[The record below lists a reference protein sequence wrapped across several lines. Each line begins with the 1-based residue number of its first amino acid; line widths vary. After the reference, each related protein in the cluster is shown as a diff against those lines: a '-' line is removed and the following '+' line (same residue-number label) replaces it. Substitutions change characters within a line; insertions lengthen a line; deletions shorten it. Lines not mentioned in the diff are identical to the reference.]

1 MNGAETLVK
10 TLLASGVT
18 TIFANPG
25 TSEMHFVAAL
35 DQHPDLR
42 CILCLF
48 EGGASGAADGY
59 FRMTGQV
66 AATLLHLAPG
76 FGNAFANL
84 HNARKAGSGVLNIVG
99 DHATWH
105 QPFETPLRGDT
116 VGISTTISHWTRMV
130 DTAVAVARDGAE
142 AICAARSQNGQIATL
157 ILPAD
162 TAWDAADAP
171 EISALP
177 PALRRP
183 EAAQI
188 EAAAK
193 ALRLPGAMFLIDGSV
208 LWGGARF
215 IAARIAKATGCQL
228 FCPHFAARIGRGEG
242 ALMVRRL
249 AFRIADNIRLMAD
262 VPALVLCGTSRPAGF
277 FAYPGLPSVPEPVG
291 CAVLELCGPD
301 MDVGWTLQALAQA
314 LGCVD
319 LDLGPQDFQPLALPP
334 VPTGPITLPKL
345 GQAIAALMP
354 QDTIVVDEMI
364 SSALALVPEMLDAR
378 AHDWLNI
385 SGGSIGY
392 GLPCAV
398 GAAVACPD
406 RKVLALQADGS
417 GMYTLQSLWT
427 MAHEGLDVTVVIF
440 ANRGYQILRLE
451 MAAVGVTTPGR
462 NASAMFDIDGPELDW
477 VALAKGH
484 GVDGVRVTD
493 MNQFAAAFGAAM
505 QRKGPYLIEVICP

>member
-1 MNGAETLVK
+1 MNGAETLVQ

-35 DQHPDLR
+35 DQHPEMR

-59 FRMTGQV
+59 FRMSGRV

-76 FGNAFANL
+76 LGNAFANL
-84 HNARKAGSGVLNIVG
+84 HNAAKAHSGVLNIVG

-105 QPFETPLRGDT
+105 QRYESPLRGDT
-116 VGISTTISHWTRMV
+116 VGISSTISHWTRMV
-130 DTAVAVARDGAE
+130 PDAGSVARDGAE
-142 AICAARSQNGQIATL
+142 AIRAARSRNGQIATL

-162 TAWDAADAP
+162 TAWNPAVGPD
-171 EISALP
+171 ISAP
-177 PALRRP
+177 PSALGRP
-183 EAAQI
+183 DPAQI
-188 EAAAK
+188 AAAAK
-193 ALRLPGAMFLIDGSV
+193 ALQLPGAMLLLDGPA
-208 LWGGARF
+208 LWGDAKG
-215 IAARIAKATGCQL
+215 IAARIAKATGCRL
-228 FCPHFAARIGRGEG
+228 YCPCFAARIGRGDG

-262 VPALVLCGTSRPAGF
+262 VPALVLCGTDRPAGF
-277 FAYPGLPSVPEPVG
+277 FAYPGLPSVPEPPG
-291 CAVLELCGPD
+291 CPVFDLCGPQ
-301 MDVGWTLQALAQA
+301 MDNPWTLRALAEA
-314 LGCVD
+314 LGCAD
-319 LDLGPQDFQPLALPP
+319 LALEPSDFQPLALPP
-334 VPTGPITLPKL
+334 VPTGSITLPKL

-354 QDTIVVDEMI
+354 LDAIVVDEMI
-364 SSALALVPEMLDAR
+364 SSAPAVAPEMLGAR

-385 SGGSIGY
+385 SGGAIGY

-398 GAAVACPD
+398 GAAVACPK

-417 GMYTLQSLWT
+417 GMYTLQALWT
-427 MAHEGLDVTVVIF
+427 MAREGLDVTVVIF

-451 MAAVGVTTPGR
+451 MAAVGVTERGR
-462 NASAMFDIDGPELDW
+462 NATAMFDIDGPELDW
-477 VALAKGH
+477 VSLAKGH

-493 MNQFAAAFGAAM
+493 MVQFATAFGGAM
-505 QRKGPYLIEVICP
+505 GREGPYLIEVICP